1 MKYQSFIIIPIV
13 IALLFFVSLYVGSFM
28 APLLKSVY
36 IVAAPKI
43 VITMPSQLLDLK
55 SWKLTLPTGDDE
67 SPDEI
72 KQPELASYSNQ
83 DWFRLNDAK
92 TAVLFRAPVSG
103 VTTSGSGYPRSEL
116 REMDADGK
124 TRSSWSSTTGTHTMT
139 LEEAVTAV
147 PSVKKQVVAA
157 QIHDADDD
165 VLVIRL
171 DYPRLYVNVDGK
183 NKFMLDQNYTF
194 GRKFTIKLVVSN
206 GKTSVYYNNGVKP
219 VYTLDKKYKSAYFKA
234 GAYTQS
240 NCEKEVVPWLCN
252 DNNYGEVQIY
262 SLKVSHSP

>member
-1 MKYQSFIIIPIV
+1 MPTVIV
-13 IALLFFVSLYVGSFM
+13 LLFLASLYIGSFM
-28 APLLKSVY
+28 APYIKSVY
-36 IVAAPKI
+36 TIAAQKT

-72 KQPELASYSNQ
+72 KQPELATYSNV

-92 TAVLFRAPVSG
+92 TAVIFRAPVNG

-116 REMDADGK
+116 REMEPDGK
-124 TRSSWSSTTGTHTMT
+124 TRSSWTSSIGTHTMV

-147 PSVKKQVVAA
+147 PSVKKQIVSA
-157 QIHDADDD
+157 QIHDVDDD

-183 NKFMLDQNYTF
+183 NKLMLDQNYVL
-194 GRKFTIKLVVSN
+194 GRKFTIKLVVSQ
-206 GKTSVYYNNGVKP
+206 GKTNVYYNNSVKP
-219 VYTLDKKYKSAYFKA
+219 VYTLEKKYKSAYFKA

-252 DNNYGEVQIY
+252 EKNYGEVQVY

>member
-1 MKYQSFIIIPIV
+1 MPFIIV
-13 IALLFFVSLYVGSFM
+13 ALFLASLYAGSFM
-28 APLLKSVY
+28 APYLKSVY
-36 IVAAPKI
+36 IIAAPN
-43 VITMPSQLLDLK
+43 VTITKPAQLLDLT

-67 SPDEI
+67 SPTEV
-72 KQPELASYSNQ
+72 KQPELADYTNA
-83 DWFRLNDAK
+83 DWFKLNDTK
-92 TAVLFRAPVSG
+92 TAVTFRAPVNG

-116 REMDADGK
+116 REMEQDGK
-124 TRSSWSSTTGTHTMT
+124 TKANWSSTSGTHTML
-139 LEEAVTAV
+139 LEESVTAV

-183 NKFMLDQNYTF
+183 NKLMLDQNYTL
-194 GRKFTIKLVVSN
+194 GRKFTIKLVVSQ
-206 GKTSVYYNNGVKP
+206 GKTNVYYNNSVKP
-219 VYTLDKKYKSAYFKA
+219 VYTLNKNYKSSYFKA

-252 DNNYGEVQIY
+252 DKNYGEVQIY
-262 SLKVSHSP
+262 SLKVSHTP